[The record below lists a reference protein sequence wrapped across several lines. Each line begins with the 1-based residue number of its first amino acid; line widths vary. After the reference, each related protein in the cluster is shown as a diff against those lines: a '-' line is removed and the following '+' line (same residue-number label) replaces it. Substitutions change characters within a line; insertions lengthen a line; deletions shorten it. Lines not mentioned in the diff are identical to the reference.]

1 MHIIQRGPT
10 LRYVKPSVRSI
21 RRRITP
27 CRASLSEV
35 LISQSAIIGKGL
47 TLFVLFTASLNYLYY
62 RRIRIEAEN
71 LNKPK
76 GSKED
81 KDREKTKPNNQTP
94 SKDHPDV

>member
-1 MHIIQRGPT
+1 MHIAQCRPV
-10 LRYVKPSVRSI
+10 LRYVKPNSRSI
-21 RRRITP
+21 RRRIAP

-47 TLFVLFTASLNYLYY
+47 TLFVLFTTSLNYLYY

-71 LNKPK
+71 LK
-76 GSKED
+76 SKED
-81 KDREKTKPNNQTP
+81 KDQEKTKPNNQTA